1 MASTPISALRYR
13 SAVLQNREIATG
25 TIELELTRGGFL
37 FRAGDEIVI
46 HGRSQPEDRT
56 YSLLSGENDESLKLL
71 IRIIP
76 SGITSPRL
84 ALLQPGDKLEFTGP
98 TGSFQL
104 RDPER
109 PLWFIATGT
118 GIAPLLSF
126 LRTRPDLRPTVL
138 HGARTH
144 GELYYRDEI
153 EARSEAYHPCVSREH
168 SAPRRVTDALNS
180 LTPPREADI
189 YLCGGQPMINAVHTI
204 LDEKQISSDRIVT
217 EPYFF
222 W

>member
-1 MASTPISALRYR
+1 MAALPISALRYR
-13 SAVLQNREIATG
+13 SSVLQNQTIAPG
-25 TIELELTRGGFL
+25 AFELEMTRGGFL
-37 FRAGDEIVI
+37 YRPGDEIVI

-56 YSLLSGENDESLKLL
+56 YSVVSGENDPTIKLL

-76 SGITSPRL
+76 EGITSPLL
-84 ALLQPGDKLEFTGP
+84 ALLKPKDTVEFTGP

-104 RDPER
+104 REPDR

-126 LRTRPDLRPTVL
+126 LRTHPNMRPTVL
-138 HGARTH
+138 HGVRT
-144 GELYYRDEI
+144 GEELYYRDEV
-153 EARSEAYHPCVSREH
+153 EQRSAAYYPCLSREGEH
-168 SAPRRVTDALNS
+168 PQRVTDALKE
-180 LTPPREADI
+180 LAPPADADI
-189 YLCGGQPMINAVHTI
+189 YLCGGQPMINSVRTI
-204 LDEKQISSDRIVT
+204 LLEKNIASDRIIT